1 MNINRAGEQVPG
13 RQGGTTGAPALT
25 PGPWAVAALLGLAV
39 LLGGVG
45 WWITTYNRLVQAR
58 MAVDTQWAQVE
69 AQYQRRVDLVPALV
83 AAAAGSL
90 AQERQIFGAIAA
102 ARAAYL
108 GAPAGSPDRVRSAT
122 ALEAPVGRLI
132 GIVEASPDLRSRAAM
147 AALMDELAGTENR
160 IAVERRRYNDRV
172 RAYNTLVQQV
182 PTALVASAGGFRP
195 RPYFE
200 AGGSAAVPPAVRLSP

>member
-1 MNINRAGEQVPG
+1 
-13 RQGGTTGAPALT
+13 
-25 PGPWAVAALLGLAV
+25 VAALLGLAV
-39 LLGGVG
+39 VLGVTG

-69 AQYQRRVDLVPALV
+69 AQYQRRVDLIPSLV
-83 AAAAGSL
+83 SAASGQL
-90 AQERQIFGAIAA
+90 AQERQVFGAIAA
-102 ARAAYL
+102 ARTAYL
-108 GAPAGSPDRVRSAT
+108 GAPAGSAERVRAAT

-132 GIVEASPDLRSRAAM
+132 GIVEASPDLRGREAV

-172 RAYNTLVQQV
+172 RVYNTLVQQI
-182 PTALVASAGGFRP
+182 PSALVASAGGFQP

-200 AGGSAAVPPAVRLSP
+200 AAGSAAVPPTVRLSP

>member
-1 MNINRAGEQVPG
+1 VKSSGSS
-13 RQGGTTGAPALT
+13 GT
-25 PGPWAVAALLGLAV
+25 WAVAAVFALAV
-39 LLGGVG
+39 MLGVAG
-45 WWITTYNRLVQAR
+45 WWITTYNELVQAR
-58 MAVDTQWAQVE
+58 TAVDTQWAQVE

-83 AAAAGSL
+83 SAASGAL
-90 AQERQIFGAIAA
+90 AQERQVFGAIAA

-108 GAPAGSPDRVRSAT
+108 AAPPGSPDRVRAAA

-132 GIVEASPDLRSRAAM
+132 AIVEASPDLRSQATI

-172 RAYNTLVQQV
+172 RTYNTLVQQV
-182 PTALVASAGGFRP
+182 PSALVARAGGFAV

-200 AGGSAAVPPAVRLSP
+200 AAAAAVPPSVKVSP